1 MGVSKYNFDLSE
13 SKGKLMYKI
22 YSNYMKNRGDFM
34 HEGVCAASFP
44 LRLENF
50 VKEGNCKKIRFKSG

>member
-1 MGVSKYNFDLSE
+1 MFDPRE

-22 YSNYMKNRGDFM
+22 YSNYVKIRENFM

-44 LRLENF
+44 LKLENF
-50 VKEGNCKKIRFKSG
+50 VKEGKCKKVSLRVGRGKL